1 MRDAA
6 AQQRSEKNTNIWV
19 SRDPTRLGKT
29 RQAAVW
35 VLLYRSCSVRVPHR
49 CDAGSTTAREKVA
62 ICHSP
67 RRRAEG
73 GSFCAGEVCYMF
85 RVRGVQKKS
94 QEG

>member
-1 MRDAA
+1 MGLAL
-6 AQQRSEKNTNIWV
+6 Q
-19 SRDPTRLGKT
+19 
-29 RQAAVW
+29 
-35 VLLYRSCSVRVPHR
+35 VLLG
-49 CDAGSTTAREKVA
+49 ASTSQMRRGEHNSPRKVA